1 MELRH
6 LRYFIAVAEE
16 LHFSR
21 AAERIG
27 IEQSPLSRAIR
38 ELEKDLGVRLLSR
51 TSRCTRITGAG
62 KVFLSEARRILLAVK
77 TARGAA
83 QAVGTGQTGQITIGI
98 SQSVSQPRLARLLHM
113 CRTEDPGIEFCILD
127 RSLRAQKR
135 GLRDGLLDIGLA
147 PCPMDGDGLRSE
159 PLWAAPLA
167 AVLPASHEL
176 SGVRLLPPS
185 ALLRRADVVCH
196 RDLRQALA
204 SIPEMRGL
212 VGDSKQRARCA
223 SIASLPVLLEMVAS
237 GLAVGV
243 TLAPQV
249 DSTRRLDVVVRT
261 FESTAASAT
270 TYAVLPAA
278 ETPEKV
284 ARVLSRART
293 LV

>member
-6 LRYFIAVAEE
+6 LRYFVAVAEE

-38 ELEKDLGVRLLSR
+38 ELEQDLGVRLLSR

-62 KVFLSEARRILLAVK
+62 KVFLAEARRILLAVK
-77 TARGAA
+77 TARGVAR
-83 QAVGTGQTGQITIGI
+83 AVGTGQTGQIRIGI
-98 SQSVSQPRLARLLHM
+98 SQSISQPRLARLLHI
-113 CRTEDPGIEFCILD
+113 CRTEEPGIEFVILD
-127 RSLRAQKR
+127 RSLRAQNR
-135 GLRDGLLDIGLA
+135 GLRDGLLDMGLT

-167 AVLPASHEL
+167 AVLPAGHEL
-176 SGVRLLPPS
+176 STVRQLSPS
-185 ALLRRADVVCH
+185 ALSRRADVVCH
-196 RDLRQALA
+196 RDLRQVLA
-204 SIPEMRGL
+204 SIPAMRDL
-212 VGDSKQRARCA
+212 VGDPKHRAHCA

-261 FESTAASAT
+261 FESAAASAT

-278 ETPEKV
+278 ETAEKV
-284 ARVLSRART
+284 ARVLSRARA